1 MTAPI
6 GKMTMSTI
14 APAHVAFER
23 ILVPID
29 FSGVSQSALAYAKN
43 IARQYQSHLFLV
55 HVNQP
60 INLIM
65 PPEAVWIEEGGIQR
79 QLEEQLEQ
87 AGAALRSEGFRA
99 KALSVGGTIQSEILS
114 LIKKNKV
121 DLLVMGTHGR
131 KGLDRFLFGSDAEA
145 VLRDVECP
153 VLVIGPQVVPA
164 TNQKWHP
171 RRLICATT
179 FNPNSAWIAAYA
191 YNLSVQFQA
200 EFMLINVENPA
211 QPRASEDWPL
221 FEKEF
226 KKNLAGGISSNNAVP
241 TLLSDSLPAHKI
253 VDVAKE
259 GNADLIVV
267 GIRTASTMASHL
279 APGTAPQVLTE
290 SPCPVLTLHQK

>member
-1 MTAPI
+1 MTAPN
-6 GKMTMSTI
+6 GKLTMSTI
-14 APAHVAFER
+14 APAHVGFER
-23 ILVPID
+23 ILVPTD
-29 FSGVSQSALAYAKN
+29 FSDVSQRALAYAKN
-43 IARQYQSHLFLV
+43 IARQYQSHLFLA

-60 INLIM
+60 INPIM

-87 AGAALRSEGFRA
+87 AGAALRSEGFQA
-99 KALSVGGTIQSEILS
+99 EALSVTGTIQRSILS
-114 LIKKNKV
+114 LIRENKV

-145 VLRDVECP
+145 VLRHVECP

-171 RRLICATT
+171 KRLICAATLD
-179 FNPNSAWIAAYA
+179 PNSAWIAAYA
-191 YNLSVQFQA
+191 YHLSVQFQA
-200 EFMLINVENPA
+200 EFMLINVEDPA
-211 QPRASEDWPL
+211 LPRESADWPL
-221 FEKEF
+221 FENEF
-226 KKNLAGGISSNNAVP
+226 KKNLAGGIGSNNAVR

-259 GNADLIVV
+259 RNVDLIVV
-267 GIRTASTMASHL
+267 GVHTASAMASHL

-290 SPCPVLTLHQK
+290 APCPVLALHQK